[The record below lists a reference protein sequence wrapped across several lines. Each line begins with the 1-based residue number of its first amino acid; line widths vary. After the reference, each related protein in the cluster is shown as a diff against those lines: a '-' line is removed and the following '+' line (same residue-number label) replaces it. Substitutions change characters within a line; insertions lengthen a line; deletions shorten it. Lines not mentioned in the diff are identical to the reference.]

1 MLVICPL
8 AMAAEDYVLKL
19 HLDSLRRVQRSVS
32 DVCTGVDERSG
43 GVYAIFFLIPYLS
56 HHRGYFWQ
64 GKGKRGQRHDLHLS
78 LGQGLHRPHWN
89 TNPRWQRSRG
99 HPWKIVRA

>member
-43 GVYAIFFLIPYLS
+43 GVYAIFF
-56 HHRGYFWQ
+56 
-64 GKGKRGQRHDLHLS
+64 
-78 LGQGLHRPHWN
+78 
-89 TNPRWQRSRG
+89 
-99 HPWKIVRA
+99 